1 MSTDIDQIVTRLA
14 PPAGPGLTEGA
25 HDLMNEIMTL
35 SAAPA
40 RSRVSRARATLA
52 RKRIALPGIA
62 TVAAAALA
70 AAWFLGPAAQP
81 AAALDIRREG
91 DHYVIEVKDLY
102 ADPGKYEEQLRAAG
116 LNISLRVIPSSPGGV
131 GRIFPTT
138 KDGPEPRYLTEFEQ
152 IQGTGECRKFDGCP
166 IGIKIPVSFRGAA
179 DVALGREA
187 RPGEPVESGGPFDG
201 PDEPMNCVPYLNKTV
216 AEVRDLLAQRGWSI
230 DTYQVLT
237 GEEEPE
243 ERTSVP
249 DGWHVTGGYVTHG
262 GKVSLFTDSE
272 PMPQEE
278 ADTMFARQN
287 C

>member
-40 RSRVSRARATLA
+40 KSRVSR
-52 RKRIALPGIA
+52 KRIVLPGIA
-62 TVAAAALA
+62 TVAAGALA

-131 GRIFPTT
+131 GRIFPTA

-152 IQGTGECRKFDGCP
+152 IQGTGECRKVDGCP
-166 IGIKIPVSFRGAA
+166 IGIKIPVSYRGAA
-179 DVALGREA
+179 DVTLSREA
-187 RPGEPVESGGPFDG
+187 RPGEPVMSSGSFDE

-216 AEVRDLLAQRGWSI
+216 AEVRELLAQRGWSVGA
-230 DTYQVLT
+230 YQVPT
-237 GEEEPE
+237 GEEEPD
-243 ERTSVP
+243 ERASVP
-249 DGWHVTGGYVTHG
+249 DGWYVTGGYVTHG
-262 GKVSLFTDSE
+262 GRVDLFTDSE

-278 ADTMFARQN
+278 ADARLVRQE